1 MLHPFRMSACP
12 WLLLLYSLPKQGGSA
27 RVGIWRKMK
36 KSGALPF
43 KASAYLLPNR
53 PELFERFQWLAQQ
66 VQDAGGEATLAF
78 VSKLEGISHDE
89 MVRQF
94 NEARTAAYAEL
105 IPPLNDL
112 IVRQRKSVDDSL
124 LPELEKMRRKF
135 EELRS
140 LDFFDCPRAHD
151 VAMLIERAA
160 APPAGKRRGKPA
172 PVLLTRR
179 YAGKTWLTRPQ
190 PAIDRVGS
198 AWLIRK
204 FIDPKASFVFAKDPT
219 AFPGAIPYDMTGVEF
234 THHGD
239 DCTFET
245 LLKRFDLKD
254 KALRRMGEMIH
265 DADLEDGKFQTSEA
279 IGLDRV
285 FKGWAKLGLTD
296 DEIFTRGMP
305 CFDALHAYLKIKS

>member
-1 MLHPFRMSACP
+1 MSECP

-66 VQDAGGEATLAF
+66 VQDAGGEATVAF
-78 VSKLEGISHDE
+78 VSELEGISHAD

-94 NEARTAAYAEL
+94 NESRAAGYTEL
-105 IPPLNDL
+105 IAPLNEL
-112 IVRQRKSVDDSL
+112 ITRQRKKADDSL
-124 LPELEKMRRKF
+124 MPELEKLRRQF
-135 EELRS
+135 DELRS
-140 LDFFDCPRAHD
+140 LDFFDCPRGHD

-160 APPAGKRRGKPA
+160 SLPEKRPRGKA
-172 PVLLTRR
+172 LPVLSTRR
-179 YAGKTWLTRPQ
+179 YVEKTWLTRPQ

-204 FIDPKASFVFAKDPT
+204 FIDPEASFVFAKELT
-219 AFPGAIPYDMTGVEF
+219 AVPNAIPYDMTGVEF

-254 KALRRMGEMIH
+254 KALKKLGEMIH
-265 DADLEDGKFQTSEA
+265 DADLEDGKFQTIEA

-296 DEIFTRGMP
+296 DEILSSGFP
-305 CFDALHAYLKIKS
+305 CIDALHAFLKIKS

>member
-1 MLHPFRMSACP
+1 MTECP

-66 VQDAGGEATLAF
+66 VQDAGGEATVAF
-78 VSKLEGISHDE
+78 VSELEGISHAE

-94 NEARTAAYAEL
+94 NESRVAGYTEL
-105 IPPLNDL
+105 IAPLNDL
-112 IVRQRKSVDDSL
+112 IVRQRKKTDDSL
-124 LPELEKMRRKF
+124 MPELEKLRRRF
-135 EELRS
+135 EELRG
-140 LDFFDCPRAHD
+140 LDFFDCPRGDD
-151 VAMLIERAA
+151 VAMLIERVATL
-160 APPAGKRRGKPA
+160 PEKKRWGKA
-172 PVLLTRR
+172 LPVLSTRP
-179 YAGKTWLTRPQ
+179 YMGKTWLTRPQ

-204 FIDPKASFVFAKDPT
+204 FIDPKATFDFAKNP
-219 AFPGAIPYDMTGVEF
+219 AAIPAAIPYDMTGVEF
-234 THHGD
+234 THHGE

-254 KALRRMGEMIH
+254 KTLKKLGEMIH
-265 DADLEDGKFQTSEA
+265 DADLEDGKFQTVEA

-285 FKGWAKLGLTD
+285 FKGWAKLGLAD
-296 DEIFTRGMP
+296 DEILNRGFP
-305 CFDALHAYLKIKS
+305 CFDALHAFLKNKS

>member
-1 MLHPFRMSACP
+1 MSGCP
-12 WLLLLYSLPKQGGSA
+12 WLLLLYSLPKLGGSA

-66 VQDAGGEATLAF
+66 VQDAGGDATVVF
-78 VSKLEGISHDE
+78 VSELEGISHDE

-94 NEARTAAYAEL
+94 NEARSVGYGEL
-105 IPPLNDL
+105 IAPLNEL
-112 IVRQRKSVDDSL
+112 IARQRKKQDDSL
-124 LPELEKMRRKF
+124 MPELEKLRRQF

-140 LDFFDCPRAHD
+140 LDFFDCPRGHD

-160 APPAGKRRGKPA
+160 SLPEKKQRGKTL
-172 PVLLTRR
+172 PVLSTRR
-179 YAGKTWLTRPQ
+179 YVGKTWLTRPQ

-198 AWLIRK
+198 AWLIRN
-204 FIDPKASFVFAKDPT
+204 FIDPKASFVFAKDP
-219 AFPGAIPYDMTGVEF
+219 AEFSNAIPYDMTGVEF
-234 THHGD
+234 THHGE

-254 KALRRMGEMIH
+254 RALKKLGEMIH
-265 DADLEDGKFQTSEA
+265 DADLEDGKFQRIEA
-279 IGLDRV
+279 IGLDRI
-285 FKGWAKLGLTD
+285 FKGWAKLGLAD
-296 DEIFTRGMP
+296 EEIFTRGFP
-305 CFDALHAYLKIKS
+305 CFDALHAFLKIKS

>member
-1 MLHPFRMSACP
+1 MSECP

-27 RVGIWRKMK
+27 RVGIWRKMR

-43 KASAYLLPNR
+43 KASTYLLPNR

-66 VQDAGGEATLAF
+66 VQDAGGEATVAF
-78 VSKLEGISHDE
+78 VSELEGISHAE

-94 NEARTAAYAEL
+94 NESRVVGYAGLIAPLNEL
-105 IPPLNDL
+105 ISH
-112 IVRQRKSVDDSL
+112 QRTKPDDSRM
-124 LPELEKMRRKF
+124 PELEKLRRQF

-151 VAMLIERAA
+151 VAKLIERAA
-160 APPAGKRRGKPA
+160 ELPERKPRGKA
-172 PVLLTRR
+172 LPVLSTRR
-179 YAGKTWLTRPQ
+179 YMGKTWLTRPQ

-198 AWLIRK
+198 AWLIRN
-204 FIDPKASFVFAKDPT
+204 FIDPKASFVFAKDPA
-219 AFPGAIPYDMTGVEF
+219 AFPNAIPYDMTGVGF
-234 THHGD
+234 THHGE

-254 KALRRMGEMIH
+254 KSLRKLGEMIH
-265 DADLEDGKFQTSEA
+265 DADLEDGKFQTVEA

-285 FKGWAKLGLTD
+285 FKGWAKLDLTD
-296 DEIFTRGMP
+296 DAIFEAGFG
-305 CFDALHAYLKIKS
+305 CFDALHAFLKPK

>member
-1 MLHPFRMSACP
+1 MKESP

-27 RVGIWRKMK
+27 RVGIWRKLK

-66 VQDAGGEATLAF
+66 VQDAGGEATVAF
-78 VSKLEGISHDE
+78 VSELEGISHDE

-94 NEARTAAYAEL
+94 NESRTTGYAEL
-105 IPPLNDL
+105 IPPLNEL
-112 IVRQRKSVDDSL
+112 IARQRKKADESL
-124 LPELEKMRRKF
+124 MPELEKLRRQF
-135 EELRS
+135 EDLQS

-151 VAMLIERAA
+151 VAILIERAA
-160 APPAGKRRGKPA
+160 TLPEKRLRGKVL
-172 PVLLTRR
+172 PVLSPRR
-179 YAGKTWLTRPQ
+179 FSGKTWLTRPQ

-198 AWLIRK
+198 AWLIRN
-204 FIDPKASFVFAKDPT
+204 FIDPKASFVFAKDPA
-219 AFPGAIPYDMTGVEF
+219 AFPAAIPYDVTGVEF
-234 THHGD
+234 THHGE

-254 KALRRMGEMIH
+254 KALKKLGEMIH
-265 DADLEDGKFQTSEA
+265 DADLEDGKFQTIEA

-285 FKGWAKLGLTD
+285 FKGWAKLGVPD
-296 DEIFTRGMP
+296 DEILNRGFP
-305 CFDALHAYLKIKS
+305 CFDALHAFLKIKS

>member
-1 MLHPFRMSACP
+1 MSECP

-53 PELFERFQWLAQQ
+53 SDLFERFQWLAQQ
-66 VQDAGGEATLAF
+66 VQDAGGEATVVF
-78 VSKLEGISHDE
+78 VSELEGISQAE

-94 NEARTAAYAEL
+94 NDARAAGYAEL
-105 IPPLNDL
+105 VAPLNEL
-112 IVRQRKSVDDSL
+112 ISRQRKTPDDSL
-124 LPELEKMRRKF
+124 MPELEKLRRQF

-151 VAMLIERAA
+151 VAMLIERATA
-160 APPAGKRRGKPA
+160 LPEKKRKGKTD
-172 PVLLTRR
+172 PVLSTRR

-198 AWLIRK
+198 AWLIRH
-204 FIDPKASFVFAKDPT
+204 FIDPKASFVFAKDPA
-219 AFPGAIPYDMTGVEF
+219 AFAGAIPYDMTGVEF
-234 THHGD
+234 THHGE

-245 LLKRFDLKD
+245 LLKRFDLKE
-254 KALRRMGEMIH
+254 KALKRLGEMIH
-265 DADLEDGKFQTSEA
+265 DADLEDGKFQTVEA
-279 IGLDRV
+279 FGLDRV

-296 DEIFTRGMP
+296 EEILTRGFP
-305 CFDALHAYLKIKS
+305 CFDALHAFLKNKS